1 MKKWILILLLAF
13 ALPAC
18 AASGDNAGTFT
29 PIAGSG
35 ENGAVSFESDVH
47 PILMRSCW
55 SCHGGEKVSRGFIV
69 TDYVSLMKGST
80 KGPQVIAGDGA
91 NSGIVVSMASGK
103 MPKKGGRMLPEEI
116 ELIQR
121 WIDEG
126 ARNN

>member
-1 MKKWILILLLAF
+1 MKKWLLILILAF
-13 ALPAC
+13 ALSAC
-18 AASGDNAGTFT
+18 GSGNATETFT
-29 PIAGSG
+29 PIQGSG
-35 ENGAVSFESDVH
+35 ENGAVSFEADVH

-55 SCHGGEKVSRGFIV
+55 NCHGGEKVSRGFVV

-103 MPKKGGRMLPEEI
+103 MPKKGGRMSPEEI